1 MGTEMKTG
9 MILLWTGILLVLCG
23 IGMFFL
29 APSTFLAAALFL
41 AALVVLF
48 LSAALLYRQQKI
60 MKFLIAEN
68 KKNNSGKGKDIRW
81 EEEEN
86 KKLEVVRKRME
97 LYTLQSQ
104 INPHFLYNT
113 LDSIRGRALL
123 DGNREIA
130 SMTEVLSRFFRYC
143 ISHDESLVKLREEIS
158 HIRDYF
164 YIQKYRFEDRFDME
178 IEMENEEIYE
188 YYLPRMT
195 LQPLVENSMIHGLE
209 KVNRKGLLKLR
220 CIATEKKVVITVSDN
235 GVGMNVEQLD
245 KLNRQMDRMLLS
257 GDKRKN
263 HSGIAVSNVN
273 ARIKITFGEEY
284 GIHYRSMENAGTD
297 AEIFIPVIDDF
308 LRVRYEDRI
317 GM

>member
-1 MGTEMKTG
+1 MD
-9 MILLWTGILLVLCG
+9 
-23 IGMFFL
+23 
-29 APSTFLAAALFL
+29 
-41 AALVVLF
+41 
-48 LSAALLYRQQKI
+48 R
-60 MKFLIAEN
+60 
-68 KKNNSGKGKDIRW
+68 GKDIRW
-81 EEEEN
+81 EEEED
-86 KKLEVVRKRME
+86 KKLEIVKKRVE

-123 DGNREIA
+123 DGNQEIA

-143 ISHDESLVKLREEIS
+143 ISHGESLVKLREEIN

-178 IEMENEEIYE
+178 IEMENEALYE
-188 YYLPRMT
+188 DYLPRMT
-195 LQPLVENSMIHGLE
+195 LQPLVENAMIHGLE
-209 KVNRKGLLKLR
+209 KVNRKGLLKIR
-220 CIATEKKVVITVSDN
+220 CIATEKKVVLTVSDN
-235 GVGMNVEQLD
+235 GAGMSVEQLD
-245 KLNRQMDRMLLS
+245 KLNQQMDRMLLS
-257 GDKRKN
+257 GNKRKN

-273 ARIKITFGEEY
+273 ARIKMTFGEEY

-297 AEIFIPVIDDF
+297 AEILLPVIDDF